1 MQVFGNKYQSKLLEI
16 IDAKQVLDIYMHF
29 NIILSYIILLIIT
42 FSCAYFVSLVL
53 WSVMLYAFLILL
65 SLMMLNLFSLCQR
78 VAWISGWQ
86 LYMCRSGRL
95 PTIWQGTLEKPR
107 NIKGILSFV
116 MLCWATCES
125 LKITFRVRQ
134 FLFQLRSTTHVNTFR
149 WFVVARGGVLDRL
162 SRFWIVREKLLLMLN
177 LGTQW

>member
-1 MQVFGNKYQSKLLEI
+1 
-16 IDAKQVLDIYMHF
+16 MHF

-42 FSCAYFVSLVL
+42 FSCAYFFSLVL

-95 PTIWQGTLEKPR
+95 PTIWQGTLEKPG

-116 MLCWATCES
+116 MLCWAICES

-134 FLFQLRSTTHVNTFR
+134 FLFQLRSTTHVNTFQ
-149 WFVVARGGVLDRL
+149 VVRSGEGRRPRQVVKVLNSEGKVIAYAKPWYPMVRTS
-162 SRFWIVREKLLLMLN
+162 SRILYC
-177 LGTQW
+177 